1 MKPTSTTIAEMRVEV
16 LDAIASGMPLRG
28 VADLLCHRVEQ
39 IAPGF
44 AATVVRVDA
53 DRRLRPMGGPSM
65 PKAYCDAFDGVEI
78 GYEVGACGSAAFRGE
93 PVLSQDPHNDPTWP
107 ESIRALL
114 PTSVGSCWSSPI
126 KDGDGHVLGTFAFYY
141 LPGAGPEAIH
151 LEIAE
156 ACLPLCRIAIERQ
169 QDAERIALLTHY
181 DALTGLPNRASLRSH
196 LTELIDDPAVHGI
209 ALLHIDIDRF
219 SDINES
225 LGFADGDRLLVS
237 VAERLR
243 GHGSLAP
250 GHELFSLG
258 GDGYALVLVGADAK
272 GATGHAE
279 QVLSH
284 ISTPLPLSD
293 LPVVVSASV
302 GISLYPN
309 DGQDSAELMRQ
320 ADAAVG
326 RAKAS
331 GGGGY
336 RFSEPLIDR
345 AAQDRIV
352 LGVALR
358 AALRGRHLRLA
369 YQPQVDMTDMRLLAV
384 EALSRW
390 DDATRGPIPPDRF
403 IPLAEQIGQVAEL
416 DAWALREACRQ
427 LAEWDSE
434 GLRVPSVSV
443 NFSPLSF
450 RAGLPGLIAAL
461 LDENGLT
468 PDRLTIEVTES
479 VVMDDTSVA
488 TAWQIRDL
496 GVGLSV
502 DDFGTGFSAIARLPF
517 LPITELKIDRSF
529 LEGIDENP
537 AYTALTR
544 AVVGIGESLGLRVI
558 AEGVETVR
566 QAELLGE
573 IGCPLGQGFLFAKPE
588 DPEALRAWL
597 TSRNVA

>member
-1 MKPTSTTIAEMRVEV
+1 METASTTIAEVRVEV
-16 LDAIASGMPLRG
+16 LNAIAGGMPLRG

-39 IAPGF
+39 VAPGF

-53 DRRLRPMGGPSM
+53 DRRLRPVGGPSM
-65 PKAYCDAFDGVEI
+65 PKAYRDAIDGVEI
-78 GYEVGACGSAAFRGE
+78 GDGVGACGSAAFRGE

-114 PTSVGSCWSSPI
+114 PTTVGSCWSSPI
-126 KDGDGHVLGTFAFYY
+126 KDGDGQVLGTFAFYY
-141 LPGAGPEAIH
+141 LPGAGPQAIH
-151 LEIAE
+151 VEIVE

-181 DALTGLPNRASLRSH
+181 DALTGLPNRASLRAH
-196 LTELIDDPAVHGI
+196 LSDLIDDPAVHGI

-219 SDINES
+219 ADINES
-225 LGFADGDRLLVS
+225 LGFSDGDRLLVS
-237 VAERLR
+237 VAERLH
-243 GHGSLAP
+243 GHGSLAS
-250 GHELFSLG
+250 GDALFSLG
-258 GDGYALVLVGADAK
+258 GDGYALVVPEADAK
-272 GATGHAE
+272 DATRHAE
-279 QVLSH
+279 HVLSH
-284 ISTPLPLSD
+284 ISAPFSLSD
-293 LPVVVSASV
+293 LPVVVSASI

-309 DGQDSAELMRQ
+309 DGPDSAELMRQ

-336 RFSEPLIDR
+336 RFSEPAIDR

-358 AALRGRHLRLA
+358 AALRGSQLRLA
-369 YQPQVDMTDMRLLAV
+369 YQPQVEMTDMRLHAV

-390 DDATRGPIPPDRF
+390 DDPTRGPIPPDRF
-403 IPLAEQIGQVAEL
+403 IPLAEQIGQVSDL
-416 DAWALREACRQ
+416 DAWGLREACRQ

-434 GLRVPSVSV
+434 GLWVPSVSV

-450 RAGLPGLIAAL
+450 REGLPDLIASL

-468 PDRLTIEVTES
+468 ADRLTIEVTES
-479 VVMDDTSVA
+479 VVMDDTSIA
-488 TAWQIRDL
+488 TAWQIREL

-502 DDFGTGFSAIARLPF
+502 DDFGTGFSAIGRLPF

-529 LEGIDENP
+529 LERIDENP

-588 DPEALRAWL
+588 GPEALRAWL
-597 TSRNVA
+597 ISRNVV